1 MKYPKKLIIITAATG
16 AIGAAGIGATAIA
29 ATSSNSSSSYP
40 SIVQKIASTFGL
52 DPAKVNNV
60 FKQQQQAN
68 QQDRQ
73 AKLKST
79 LDQAVK
85 DGKLT
90 SDQETKLIAE
100 LQTLHSQNK
109 ADRTQGRQDFK
120 TQLQQWATDNGITN
134 LDQILPTPPAGMHHH
149 MDMVP
154 NNDANDSSNSSN
166 TTN

>member
-1 MKYPKKLIIITAATG
+1 MKYPKKLIIAASAVG
-16 AIGAAGIGATAIA
+16 AIGAAGIGATAMA
-29 ATSSNSSSSYP
+29 ATSSGTTSYP

-52 DPAKVNNV
+52 DPAKVNDV
-60 FKQQQQAN
+60 FKQQQQTN

-109 ADRTQGRQDFK
+109 SNRTQSFK
-120 TQLQQWATDNGITN
+120 TQLEQWATDNGITN
-134 LDQILPTPPAGMHHH
+134 LDQILPAPPAGMHHG
-149 MDMVP
+149 MG
-154 NNDANDSSNSSN
+154 
-166 TTN
+166 TR